1 MSLRLLSFVS
11 AALTLLLASCAS
23 LLGPRDVEI
32 PLSTLQ
38 QAVSR
43 KFPFN
48 SRYLE
53 LLDINVSNPRIAL
66 QPESNRVLTSMDVSF
81 APPFMNRSWNGS
93 FAVSGQLGFDAARN
107 AIVLADPHVETFT
120 VNGLDMPYAAQI
132 TKIGRLL
139 AEELLQDLPLY
150 TFHPDDLH
158 HAGTSFLPSKITT
171 TARGLVVTLV
181 PAR

>member
-53 LLDINVSNPRIAL
+53 LLDTNP
-66 QPESNRVLTSMDVSF
+66 
-81 APPFMNRSWNGS
+81 
-93 FAVSGQLGFDAARN
+93 
-107 AIVLADPHVETFT
+107 
-120 VNGLDMPYAAQI
+120 
-132 TKIGRLL
+132 
-139 AEELLQDLPLY
+139 
-150 TFHPDDLH
+150 
-158 HAGTSFLPSKITT
+158 
-171 TARGLVVTLV
+171 TAS
-181 PAR
+181 

>member
-1 MSLRLLSFVS
+1 MNPRLLSFVS
-11 AALTLLLASCAS
+11 TALTLLLASCAS
-23 LLGPRDVEI
+23 LLGPRDVEV

-38 QAVSR
+38 DAVSR

-53 LLDINVSNPRIAL
+53 LLDINVSNPRIAM

-81 APPFMNRSWNGS
+81 APPFMNRSWNGN
-93 FAVSGQLGFDAARN
+93 FAVSGRLRFDAARN
-107 AIVLADPHVETFT
+107 AIVMAEPHVEKFA
-120 VNGLDMPYAAQI
+120 VDGLDMPYAAQLV
-132 TKIGRLL
+132 KIGRVLT
-139 AEELLQDLPLY
+139 EELLQDVPLY
-150 TFHPDDLH
+150 TFRPDDLH
-158 HAGTSFLPSKITT
+158 RAGTYFTPSRIST

>member
-1 MSLRLLSFVS
+1 MNVRLLSFVS

-38 QAVSR
+38 QAVDR

-53 LLDINVSNPRIAL
+53 LLDIAVGNPRITL
-66 QPESNRVLTSMDVSF
+66 LPESNRILAGMDVTF
-81 APPFMNRSWNGS
+81 APPFVNRSWRGS
-93 FAVSGQLGFDAARN
+93 FAVSGRLNFDAARN
-107 AIVLADPHVETFT
+107 AIVLSEPHVERFA
-120 VNGLDMPYAAQI
+120 VDGRDMPHADQLA
-132 TKIGRLL
+132 KIGSLL
-139 AEELLQDLPLY
+139 AEQLLEDVSLY
-150 TFHPDDLH
+150 TFHPDDLRY
-158 HAGTSFLPSKITT
+158 AGRHFTPSKITT
-171 TARGLVVTLV
+171 TATGLVVTLL

>member
-1 MSLRLLSFVS
+1 MSPRLLSFVS

-23 LLGPRDVEI
+23 LLGSRDVEI

-53 LLDINVSNPRIAL
+53 LLDIHVSNPRVAL
-66 QPESNRVLTSMDVSF
+66 QPEDNRILTSMDVSF

-93 FAVSGQLGFDAARN
+93 FAVSGQLGFDAVRN
-107 AIVLADPHVETFT
+107 AIVLADPHVETLT
-120 VNGLDMPYAAQI
+120 VDGLDTPYAGQI
-132 TKIGRLL
+132 TKIGRVL

-150 TFHPDDLH
+150 TFHPDDLR
-158 HAGTSFLPSKITT
+158 HAGTSFIPSKITP